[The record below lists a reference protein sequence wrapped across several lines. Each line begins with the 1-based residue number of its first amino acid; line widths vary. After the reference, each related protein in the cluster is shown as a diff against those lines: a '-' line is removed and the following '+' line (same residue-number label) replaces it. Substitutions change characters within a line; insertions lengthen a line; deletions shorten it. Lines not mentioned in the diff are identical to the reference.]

1 MVYKI
6 QEIVFISFIRKR
18 NLYDIIMQYYRL
30 EHRAKRILDI
40 FRIIQ
45 EIIFHIRI
53 LISVS
58 LQVYTGYGRTAMMNT
73 KDLFITE
80 DILGKAI

>member
-1 MVYKI
+1 M
-6 QEIVFISFIRKR
+6 FHS
-18 NLYDIIMQYYRL
+18 LIIMQYYRL

-73 KDLFITE
+73 I
-80 DILGKAI
+80 